1 MKRTTVLADE
11 GLLLELKLQ
20 ARREERSVSDLVRD
34 ALQEYLRTHRTSVK
48 RLSFYSMGTSG
59 ETDVAERAE
68 EILAREIKRES
79 GWDVDPN

>member
-1 MKRTTVLADE
+1 MKRTTILADE

-20 ARREERSVSDLVRD
+20 ARREERSVSDLVRN
-34 ALQEYLRTHRTSVK
+34 ALQEYLRTHRTSAK
-48 RLSFYSMGTSG
+48 RLSFYAMGASG

>member
-48 RLSFYSMGTSG
+48 RLSFRNGGTSG